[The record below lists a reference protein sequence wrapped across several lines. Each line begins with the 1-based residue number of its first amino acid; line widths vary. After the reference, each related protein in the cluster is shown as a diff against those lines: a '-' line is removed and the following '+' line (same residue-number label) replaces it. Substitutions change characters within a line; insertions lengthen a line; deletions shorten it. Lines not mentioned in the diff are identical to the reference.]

1 MDKSGASAYV
11 FAKAS
16 GMLARSF
23 VGTRSAQL
31 FEQKSLADLWS
42 LVFNTEVPPLPEV
55 LLAQELEHKAEKQF
69 IEDYTMLLD
78 CYSKPEPVAETLL
91 RAYDY
96 SNLKDISHALSD
108 GKTELPHI
116 ADIGIHSQLHVD
128 SWPDIAAIT
137 EGTPFSWYN
146 KIPERSEQKDTDHRL
161 DVQYTMALWHAL
173 DKVPVNERGPVRE
186 LIQYEIQMTNCLW
199 ALRLRVYYDMSN
211 EDIIRNMVTLSDTP
225 DENDQLAGEAIKMLS
240 YPLDDYDS
248 WKKWQFFD
256 CLNPKDPAD
265 FWKADPRWVDRAAR
279 ANLQKMAMK
288 RFHRY
293 PFTAYVL
300 AAWFKIKQHELYC
313 IRMASEGLR
322 LAVDEEQLKEFAG
335 IER

>member
-23 VGTRSAQL
+23 VGPRSAQL

-55 LLAQELEHKAEKQF
+55 LLAQELERKAEAQF
-69 IEDYTMLLD
+69 IADFTMLLD
-78 CYSKPEPVAETLL
+78 CYSKPEPVAEALL

-108 GKTELPHI
+108 GKTELPHV
-116 ADIGIHSQLHVD
+116 ADIGIHSQLHLD
-128 SWPDIAAIT
+128 AWPSLSAIT
-137 EGTPFSWYN
+137 EETPFSWYN
-146 KIPERSEQKDTDHRL
+146 KVPERNEQKDADHRL
-161 DVQYTMALWHAL
+161 DVQYTMALWNAIE
-173 DKVPVNERGPVRE
+173 KVPVHERGPVRE

-199 ALRLRVYYDMSN
+199 ALRLRVYYDMKD

-256 CLNPKDPAD
+256 CINPKDPTD
-265 FWKADPRWVDRAAR
+265 YWKIDPRWVDRAAR
-279 ANLQKMAMK
+279 ANLQKIAIK

-293 PFTAYVL
+293 PFTAFVL

>member
-23 VGTRSAQL
+23 VGPRSAAL

-42 LVFNTEVPPLPEV
+42 LIFNTEVPPLPEV
-55 LLAQELEHKAEKQF
+55 LLAQELEHKAEEQF
-69 IEDYTMLLD
+69 IKDYTMLLD
-78 CYSKPEPVAETLL
+78 CYSKPEPVAEMLL

-116 ADIGIHSQLHVD
+116 ADIGIHSQLHVNA
-128 SWPDIAAIT
+128 WPDLSAIT
-137 EGTPFSWYN
+137 EESPFSWYN
-146 KIPERSEQKDTDHRL
+146 KVPERSEQKDVDHRL

-199 ALRLRVYYDMSN
+199 ALRLRVYYNMDD
-211 EDIIRNMVTLSDTP
+211 EEIIRNMVTLSSEP
-225 DENDQLAGEAIKMLS
+225 DENDVLAGEAIKMLA

-256 CLNPKDPAD
+256 CINPKDPTD
-265 FWKADPRWVDRAAR
+265 FWKIDPRWVDRAAR
-279 ANLQKMAMK
+279 ANLQKIAMK